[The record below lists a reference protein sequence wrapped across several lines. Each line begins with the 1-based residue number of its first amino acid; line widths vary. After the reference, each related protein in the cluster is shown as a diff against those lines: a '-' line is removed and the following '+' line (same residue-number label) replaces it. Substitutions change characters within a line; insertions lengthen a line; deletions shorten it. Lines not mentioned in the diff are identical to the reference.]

1 VSKRSKVNASNSQ
14 DNSQNK
20 LTPKAFNMTF
30 PLESLYNWYRDI
42 VANPKYRWWVIGGT
56 LLYVLSPIDII
67 PDVFPI
73 IGQIDDAVVITLLA
87 TEIAS
92 LLKDRNANIKQ
103 KRSDQAAADQ
113 AAQSVEV
120 NAVEVD

>member
-1 VSKRSKVNASNSQ
+1 MA
-14 DNSQNK
+14 
-20 LTPKAFNMTF
+20 F

-92 LLKDRNANIKQ
+92 LLKDRNAAIKQ
-103 KRSDQAAADQ
+103 KRDDKAAADQ
-113 AAQSVEV
+113 SATSVEV
-120 NAVEVD
+120 DAVEI

>member
-1 VSKRSKVNASNSQ
+1 
-14 DNSQNK
+14 
-20 LTPKAFNMTF
+20 MTS
-30 PLESLYNWYRDI
+30 PLESLYNWYRDV

-73 IGQIDDAVVITLLA
+73 VGQIDDAVVITLLA

-92 LLKDRNANIKQ
+92 LLKDRNAAVKQ
-103 KRSDQAAADQ
+103 KREDK
-113 AAQSVEV
+113 AAQAKASESVEV
-120 NAVEVD
+120 DAVEV

>member
-1 VSKRSKVNASNSQ
+1 
-14 DNSQNK
+14 
-20 LTPKAFNMTF
+20 MTF

-92 LLKDRNANIKQ
+92 LLKDRNAAMKQ
-103 KRSDQAAADQ
+103 KRDDKAAEAR
-113 AAQSVEV
+113 ASESVEV
-120 NAVEVD
+120 DAVEVG

>member
-1 VSKRSKVNASNSQ
+1 VGKRSKANASNSQ
-14 DNSQNK
+14 NKLQNK

-92 LLKDRNANIKQ
+92 LLKDRNANMKQ

-113 AAQSVEV
+113 AAESVDV
-120 NAVEVD
+120 NAVEVG

>member
-1 VSKRSKVNASNSQ
+1 MA
-14 DNSQNK
+14 
-20 LTPKAFNMTF
+20 F

-92 LLKDRNANIKQ
+92 LLKDRNASMKQ
-103 KRSDQAAADQ
+103 KRDDKAAADQ
-113 AAQSVEV
+113 AATSVEV
-120 NAVEVD
+120 DAVEI

>member
-1 VSKRSKVNASNSQ
+1 
-14 DNSQNK
+14 
-20 LTPKAFNMTF
+20 MTF

-56 LLYVLSPIDII
+56 LLYVLSPIDLI

-92 LLKDRNANIKQ
+92 LLKDRNANMKQ
-103 KRSDQAAADQ
+103 KRSDQTATDQ
-113 AAQSVEV
+113 AVTDPAAQSVDV
-120 NAVEVD
+120 NAVEVR

>member
-1 VSKRSKVNASNSQ
+1 
-14 DNSQNK
+14 
-20 LTPKAFNMTF
+20 MTF

-92 LLKDRNANIKQ
+92 LLKDRNASMKQ
-103 KRSDQAAADQ
+103 KRDDKAAADQ
-113 AAQSVEV
+113 ASASVEV
-120 NAVEVD
+120 DAVEVR

>member
-1 VSKRSKVNASNSQ
+1 
-14 DNSQNK
+14 
-20 LTPKAFNMTF
+20 MTF

-73 IGQIDDAVVITLLA
+73 VGQIDDAVVITLLA

-92 LLKDRNANIKQ
+92 LLKDRNAAIKQ
-103 KRSDQAAADQ
+103 KREDKAAEAK
-113 AAQSVEV
+113 ASESVEV
-120 NAVEVD
+120 DAVEI

>member
-1 VSKRSKVNASNSQ
+1 
-14 DNSQNK
+14 
-20 LTPKAFNMTF
+20 MTF

-92 LLKDRNANIKQ
+92 LLKDRNAAMKQ
-103 KRSDQAAADQ
+103 KRDDKAAETR
-113 AAQSVEV
+113 AAESVEV
-120 NAVEVD
+120 DAVEVG

>member
-1 VSKRSKVNASNSQ
+1 
-14 DNSQNK
+14 
-20 LTPKAFNMTF
+20 MTF

-73 IGQIDDAVVITLLA
+73 VGQIDDAVVITLLA

-92 LLKDRNANIKQ
+92 LLKDRNAAIKQ
-103 KRSDQAAADQ
+103 KREDKAAEAK
-113 AAQSVEV
+113 ASESVEV
-120 NAVEVD
+120 DAVEVG

>member
-1 VSKRSKVNASNSQ
+1 
-14 DNSQNK
+14 
-20 LTPKAFNMTF
+20 MTF
-30 PLESLYNWYRDI
+30 PLESLYNWYRDV

-87 TEIAS
+87 TEISS
-92 LLKDRNANIKQ
+92 LLKERNATIKQ
-103 KRSDQAAADQ
+103 KRSDQAATQ
-113 AAQSVEV
+113 QSAQPVDV
-120 NAVEVD
+120 NAVEID

>member
-1 VSKRSKVNASNSQ
+1 
-14 DNSQNK
+14 
-20 LTPKAFNMTF
+20 MTF

-92 LLKDRNANIKQ
+92 LLKDRNAAMKQ
-103 KRSDQAAADQ
+103 KREDKATETNTAE
-113 AAQSVEV
+113 SVEV
-120 NAVEVD
+120 NAVEVG